1 MSFHFE
7 MGSVFPFAVD
17 FALVY
22 FMIDLT
28 CLYYADK
35 KVFYSTA
42 GNNASVHRKKKKSNN
57 T

>member
-42 GNNASVHRKKKKSNN
+42 GNNASVHRKKKKIE
-57 T
+57 